1 MRLPSMSA
9 GKSVSAATVVRVMP
23 MEAETEGLDMQGCSA
38 MRWISCGAAV
48 AICGV
53 TCLAGPEVCI
63 PCLAGIGMSMC
74 LDCLT

>member
-1 MRLPSMSA
+1 MTPVVATSA
-9 GKSVSAATVVRVMP
+9 DA
-23 MEAETEGLDMQGCSA
+23 EGLDLQGCSA